1 MKGGWNRCKKVS
13 GVIENSPGYSRDEDV
28 EVLFGSNEAG

>member
-1 MKGGWNRCKKVS
+1 MEIVEKS
-13 GVIENSPGYSRDEDV
+13 VIENNPGYSRDEDV